1 MIFIIDFCVIFV
13 YNAFQN
19 TNYYKKNIVMEKLLL
34 LCILLI
40 VAMFIWAKNHSDEK
54 AEKIY
59 EHDGSGLY
67 DFVPKHHL
75 PRGWY
80 GYFYDGTVEKY
91 GVIEGLSKDAL
102 EPFKKIRV
110 FTSEMKDGVWD
121 LLPID
126 FANDFPENA
135 VVLTYEDRSGWHCS
149 YPGDGGLAF
158 AATISQVPAGILPGT
173 AVKAEKI
180 GKDEF
185 KFVSSL

>member
-1 MIFIIDFCVIFV
+1 
-13 YNAFQN
+13 
-19 TNYYKKNIVMEKLLL
+19 MELLLL

-40 VAMFIWAKNHSDEK
+40 VAMFIWAKNCNRNEK

-80 GYFYDGTVEKY
+80 GYFYDGSVPKY
-91 GVIEGLSKDAL
+91 GVIEGFSKDDL
-102 EPFKKIRV
+102 IPFQKIRV
-110 FTSEMKDGVWD
+110 FTKEMKEGVWD

-126 FANDFPENA
+126 FASDFPEDS
-135 VVLTYEDRSGWHCS
+135 VVLTYEDRFGWHCS
-149 YPGDGGLAF
+149 YPGDKGLAF
-158 AATISQVPAGILPGT
+158 AATISQVPEGILAGT